1 MLVPR
6 RHGEWLGDNMP
17 NADVVIDEQGG
28 HLPDPNLVAEG
39 FDWPV
44 PGLACASVPEC
55 TLSDGKWLRRG
66 SVSSS
71 RPRVFVVLG
80 EVVEDLMPWSLRAYE
95 HVRCRLERWLVD
107 Q

>member
-6 RHGEWLGDNMP
+6 RHGEWLGDNVP
-17 NADVVIDEQGG
+17 NADVVIDERGG
-28 HLPDPNLVAEG
+28 HLPDPNLVMHLRAATRYAV
-39 FDWPV
+39 V
-44 PGLACASVPEC
+44 PCL
-55 TLSDGKWLRRG
+55 
-66 SVSSS
+66 SS

-80 EVVEDLMPWSLRAYE
+80 EVVEDLMPRSLRADE